1 MNTSVRSDLA
11 SDTGPDLAGLM
22 AAVGADR
29 DRQAFGVLFMHFAPR
44 VKAYLLRSGSSDQLA
59 EELAQE
65 TLLRVWRKAHQF
77 NPSIASPSTWVFRIA
92 RNIRIDALR
101 RDHRPEIDPEDP
113 ALAPERD
120 ASADQQIEA
129 AQQREKIRAAV
140 DMLPPEQKQ
149 AILMSFFE
157 DKPHSEI
164 AEQLGLPLGTVKSRI
179 RLAFARV
186 RKTLGDNS
194 GEEG

>member
-1 MNTSVRSDLA
+1 
-11 SDTGPDLAGLM
+11 M

-29 DRQAFGVLFMHFAPR
+29 DRQAFGVLFTHFAPR

-113 ALAPERD
+113 ALVPEQD
-120 ASADQQIEA
+120 ASADQQIEV
-129 AQQREKIRAAV
+129 AQQRKKIRAAV
-140 DMLPPEQKQ
+140 DMLPPDQKQ